1 MADKAE
7 KTVPTSNT
15 NPAAANVKTLP
26 KAEDEGFDY
35 VLDAMNG
42 AQPEGCASAAWL
54 VAEVFTCR
62 ALRVGLPDL
71 LLRTPCEL
79 LEHPDN
85 SYLASG

>member
-7 KTVPTSNT
+7 KTAPTSHT

-42 AQPEGCASAAWL
+42 ARPEGCASAVWL
-54 VAEVFTCR
+54 ISAVFNAR
-62 ALRVGLPDL
+62 ALRVGLPNL

-79 LEHPDN
+79 LEHLDT
-85 SYLASG
+85 SYLARY